1 MGIFNSAH
9 DGWFAPLLS
18 ILVVAMRSAD
28 SRSDNSSTG
37 NPTRKALAAVLV
49 LALMSVLL
57 SATAK
62 AQVDSVED
70 EGTSEDEEPTE
81 PEDPRRRTGDP
92 TSAPQGQVVYITAD
106 GDVLVGIGEAVPRKI
121 GRGAAVGANGQGAVA
136 IAPTADVVAYVAE
149 GGLLVFVPIAG
160 GEVKYAA
167 GDVSLEALG
176 NEPILAWN
184 ATGDRLAYVANGTEE
199 EVVPPGDRPRTLQDP
214 LSSPVPL
221 PDAGI
226 GTVIRV
232 VDKQGSGL
240 AHIGDPSQRWMIGVH
255 WSPADPIMLVES
267 VVPGTDDR
275 YTLAAAADDSVRV
288 FPTPLSADQ
297 PDFAPD
303 GSFIVGVGSAKGSQE
318 LLRVAMDT
326 LELDA
331 LVLEDRI
338 CRPSISPDA
347 SRIAYG
353 AGENCN
359 KLMLVSSLGGQAF
372 EVTPIDAPD
381 TLNFDAGGPSWT
393 ADGKFI
399 TWAGC
404 LEEAGEIDCG
414 GPTQF
419 LEPDSG
425 RLLDGP
431 EAVTIEP
438 IRRAL
443 VQDVWLDIDLRGPL
457 EFRHS
462 FLINPETQ
470 AGLTEG
476 EEDGGYITAEMSDG
490 AVTLAMQMT
499 ADAESPFLTGTM
511 ALKDPETGI
520 DRTFFVLGRATLL
533 GVRVFSITG
542 VWYSS
547 DELPFATGEFNL
559 AVRRR

>member
-1 MGIFNSAH
+1 MH
-9 DGWFAPLLS
+9 
-18 ILVVAMRSAD
+18 SAD
-28 SRSDNSSTG
+28 SSSGHSSTTG
-37 NPTRKALAAVLV
+37 PARKVLAAFLVLV
-49 LALMSVLL
+49 LVSVLM

-62 AQVDSVED
+62 AQIDSVED
-70 EGTSEDEEPTE
+70 EGTSQDEEPAQ
-81 PEDPRRRTGDP
+81 PEDPRRRSGDP
-92 TSAPQGQVVYITAD
+92 TSLPQGQVAYVTAD
-106 GDVLVGIGEAVPRKI
+106 GTVRVGLGEAAPREV
-121 GRGAAVGANGQGAVA
+121 GQGAAIGANNQGAVA
-136 IAPTADVVAYVAE
+136 ISPTADVVAYVAE
-149 GGLLVFVPIAG
+149 GGVLVFVPIAG
-160 GEVKYAA
+160 GDVKHVAS
-167 GDVSLEALG
+167 DVSLEALG
-176 NEPILAWN
+176 SEPILAWN
-184 ATGDRLAYVANGTEE
+184 ATGDRLAYVADGTQEQ
-199 EVVPPGDRPRTLQDP
+199 VVPRGGHPRKLQDP
-214 LSSPVPL
+214 LSTPIPL

-232 VDKQGSGL
+232 VDKQGSEV

-288 FPTPLSADQ
+288 SPTPLSADQ
-297 PDFAPD
+297 PEFAPD
-303 GSFIVGVGSAKGSQE
+303 GSFMVTVGPAKGRQE

-326 LELDA
+326 LARDA

-338 CRPSISPDA
+338 CRPSVSPDA
-347 SRIAYG
+347 TRIAYG
-353 AGENCN
+353 AGEDCN
-359 KLMLVSSLGGQAF
+359 KLMLVSSRGGQAF
-372 EVTPIDAPD
+372 DVTPIDAPD

-404 LEEAGEIDCG
+404 LQEAGEIDCS

-425 RLLDGP
+425 RLIDGP

-476 EEDGGYITAEMSDG
+476 EEDGGYITAEMTDG
-490 AVTLAMQMT
+490 AVSLGMQLT
-499 ADAESPFLTGTM
+499 ADPESPFLTGTL